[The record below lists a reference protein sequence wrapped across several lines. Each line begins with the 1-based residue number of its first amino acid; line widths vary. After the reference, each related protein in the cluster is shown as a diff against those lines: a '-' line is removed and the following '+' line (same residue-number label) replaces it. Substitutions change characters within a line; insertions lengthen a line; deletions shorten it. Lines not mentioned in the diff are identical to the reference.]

1 MTAPAYGEMHDELA
15 QFEAALH
22 EAARAIVLEV
32 LTAEYTR
39 RIAAGE
45 GPIADQDEVEVEVEA
60 PAPAAAPEAAPAVA
74 TPVAPGSSS
83 SERRGRWTHASVIDE
98 LCTWLLGGSAVEASY
113 LRRHGA
119 PGLVSAAKR
128 LFGRFEAALNAAN
141 LVLAQRYPDGPPS
154 RRAQQRMAA
163 PPRPR
168 APVIAPAPPQVAEV
182 SDAEAGA
189 PTHDAAAPS
198 DAPIP
203 DAS

>member
-1 MTAPAYGEMHDELA
+1 MTAPDDRDMHDELA
-15 QFEAALH
+15 HFEAALH
-22 EAARAIVLEV
+22 EAARAIVLEA

-45 GPIADQDEVEVEVEA
+45 GPIADQDEDEVEVEA

-168 APVIAPAPPQVAEV
+168 APVIATAPPQVAEV

-189 PTHDAAAPS
+189 PTRDEAAPS

>member
-1 MTAPAYGEMHDELA
+1 MTAPDDREMHDELA
-15 QFEAALH
+15 HFEAALH
-22 EAARAIVLEV
+22 EAARAIVLEA

-45 GPIADQDEVEVEVEA
+45 GQVADEDEDEDEA
-60 PAPAAAPEAAPAVA
+60 PAPAAAPEAAPAVT

-168 APVIAPAPPQVAEV
+168 APVIAPAAPQVAEV

-189 PTHDAAAPS
+189 PTRDEAAPS
-198 DAPIP
+198 DAPIS

>member
-1 MTAPAYGEMHDELA
+1 MTAPAELDDEVTR
-15 QFEAALH
+15 FETALH

-32 LTAEYTR
+32 LTVEYTR

-45 GPIADQDEVEVEVEA
+45 GAPADDEDNDEPSAPAVEV
-60 PAPAAAPEAAPAVA
+60 AAAP
-74 TPVAPGSSS
+74 TTLAPGSSS

-98 LCTWLLGGSAVEASY
+98 LCTWLLGGSAVEAAY

-119 PGLVSAAKR
+119 PGLVAAAKR

-141 LVLAQRYPDGPPS
+141 LALAQRYPDGPPS

-168 APVIAPAPPQVAEV
+168 PIATTRDGVADRPSDPALMPPLDDAPPV
-182 SDAEAGA
+182 
-189 PTHDAAAPS
+189 
-198 DAPIP
+198 
-203 DAS
+203 DASPLDAG